1 MPSTMP
7 ERSGP
12 VFQATIDAFLR
23 GVEFGGEGTVE
34 LVGEALGITVGKRR
48 ALVAFGRLDG
58 LREAPD
64 ALELYADTGDTIA
77 LHASTGLDTLA
88 QAILTS
94 AHALPELTRSLRG
107 LGSHRAR
114 PDEDHDR
121 FFAPFISARA
131 RAERTSDAATRL
143 DAFDAS
149 HLRAALEQQVVEFAR
164 MRYPDRPPDR
174 RATEAILG
182 ECTDDVIRHL
192 ERLDMCAALV
202 RTSPAEVQL
211 ARWRAWR
218 DAVRDVID
226 AADRCWF
233 AMRPVLGESGPP
245 PKRRWWRR
253 LLFSR
258 RSA

>member
-1 MPSTMP
+1 MP
-7 ERSGP
+7 ERPGP
-12 VFQATIDAFLR
+12 IFHATIEAFLR

-34 LVGEALGITVGKRR
+34 LVGDALGITVGKRR

-58 LREAPD
+58 LREGPEM
-64 ALELYADTGDTIA
+64 LELYADTGDTIA
-77 LHASTGLDTLA
+77 LHATAGLERLA
-88 QAILTS
+88 RAILTS

-121 FFAPFISARA
+121 FFAPFISARV
-131 RAERTSDAATRL
+131 RAERTSDAEVRL
-143 DAFDAS
+143 DAFDATG
-149 HLRAALEQQVVEFAR
+149 LRAALEREVVEFAR
-164 MRYPDRPPDR
+164 MRYPDQPPDR

-182 ECTDDVIRHL
+182 ECTDDVIR
-192 ERLDMCAALV
+192 RLAWLDACAAAV

-211 ARWRAWR
+211 SRWRAWR

-226 AADRCWF
+226 SADRCWF
-233 AMRPVLGESGPP
+233 AMRPVLGEHGPP

-253 LLFSR
+253 LLFAR